1 MQNNNAG
8 FTVRLFATLTDSI
21 IEVLLF
27 VLGLYLFVSLLS
39 VENFVTSTLNLVI
52 YILTFLL
59 FFGILRLFYSIYFI
73 THFGGS
79 LGKLIFNL
87 KIVDNKTEELLS
99 NKRAFYRVFIGY
111 AFSAQFLGWGFLRV
125 IKNPNKF
132 AWHDELFNTKVVSK
146 GSVFSGVMIF
156 VGVMILTG
164 FLAYRIFTI
173 FQFSEYYKYAMEL
186 FQPVTT
192 QEEIMQKIG
201 DDIDS
206 GNDTIG
212 EY

>member
-8 FTVRLFATLTDSI
+8 FTVRLFATLTDSF

-39 VENFVTSTLNLVI
+39 VENFVISTLNLV
-52 YILTFLL
+52 TFLL

-87 KIVDNKTEELLS
+87 KIVDNQTEELLS

-111 AFSAQFLGWGFLRV
+111 AFSAQFIFWGFLRI
-125 IKNPNKF
+125 IKNPSKF

-146 GSVFSGVMIF
+146 GSVFSGVMTF
-156 VGVMILTG
+156 FGVILLTG
-164 FLAYRIFTI
+164 FLAYKIFTT